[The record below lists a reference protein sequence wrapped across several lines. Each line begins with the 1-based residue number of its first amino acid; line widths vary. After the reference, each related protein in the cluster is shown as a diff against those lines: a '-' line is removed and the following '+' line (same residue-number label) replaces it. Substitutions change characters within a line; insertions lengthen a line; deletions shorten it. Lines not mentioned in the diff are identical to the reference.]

1 MSNTLE
7 GDNMG
12 AIKRFGLVAGAL
24 LLTAASVISYRTM
37 TFTGGENDASK
48 AITLAAVPA
57 FDINAAAA
65 NLGQAIRFQTIS
77 NQDKAENK
85 IKEWDRFHLWLQTT
99 YPAMHSK
106 MKREIV
112 GGHALVYHW
121 SGSDVSLKPI
131 ILMAH
136 QDVVP
141 VTEGTEKDW
150 KYPPFSGHNAENAM
164 WGRGAVDDKGSLI
177 GLFEAFE
184 ALAKSGF
191 APKHGIYLISGHDE
205 EVGGTG
211 AKAAADLLATRGV
224 KALFTIDEGS
234 AIVRDAPVINGPAI
248 MIGVAE
254 KGYATLRLTA
264 KAPGGHSSTPPSET
278 GVVNLAK
285 AILAINESPFPT
297 ELKGPGVEMIKALA
311 VRGDTL
317 TKMAAANDWAFAG
330 ITLRTVGKSP
340 SGAAMFHTTI
350 APTMLQ
356 GSPKENVLPQTS
368 TALINYRIA
377 PWNSSTDIMTR
388 AKAAVGMLP
397 VKLDWV
403 NPPREPSPVSSTK
416 SLGWA
421 LIAAAASAQAPG
433 APVAPYLVV
442 AGTDSRSFSGVS
454 EDVYRFMPAH
464 FTIKETAM
472 IHGTNEHMTIENLS
486 RMIKFYAQLIA
497 TSAG

>member
-1 MSNTLE
+1 
-7 GDNMG
+7 MG
-12 AIKRFGLVAGAL
+12 TVKNFSLAASALLILVGGVIGYRTATFNPSAGNAGTAIK
-24 LLTAASVISYRTM
+24 
-37 TFTGGENDASK
+37 
-48 AITLAAVPA
+48 LAAALP
-57 FDINAAAA
+57 FDMNTASAH
-65 NLGQAIRFQTIS
+65 LGEAIQFQTIS
-77 NQDKAENK
+77 HQDKAENK
-85 IKEWDRFHLWLQTT
+85 IAEWDRLHLWLEKT
-99 YPAMHSK
+99 YPMMHRAMQ
-106 MKREIV
+106 REIT
-112 GGHALVYHW
+112 GGHALVYYW
-121 SGSDVSLKPI
+121 AGSDPSLKPI

-141 VTEGTEKDW
+141 VTDGTEKDW
-150 KYPPFSGHNAENAM
+150 KYPPFSGQIAENAV
-164 WGRGAVDDKGSLI
+164 WGRGSVDDKGSLI
-177 GLFEAFE
+177 GLFEALE
-184 ALAKSGF
+184 VLAKSGF
-191 APKHGIYLISGHDE
+191 TPKRGIYLVSGHDE
-205 EVGGTG
+205 EAGGSG
-211 AKAAADLLATRGV
+211 AKAAADLLATRGI

-264 KAPGGHSSTPPSET
+264 KAPGGHSSMPPSET

-285 AILAINESPFPT
+285 AILAINESPFPP

-311 VRGDTL
+311 VRGDTI
-317 TKMAAANDWAFAG
+317 TKMAAANEWAFAG

-340 SGAAMFHTTI
+340 LGAAMFHTTI

-356 GSPKENVLPQTS
+356 GSPKENVLPQS
-368 TALINYRIA
+368 ATALINYRIA
-377 PWNSSTDIMTR
+377 PWNTSADVMAR

-397 VKLDWV
+397 VTLDWV

-416 SLGWA
+416 SQGWA

>member
-1 MSNTLE
+1 
-7 GDNMG
+7 MG
-12 AIKRFGLVAGAL
+12 TIKKFS
-24 LLTAASVISYRTM
+24 LTAAGVIALAGGIIGYRTM
-37 TFTGGENDASK
+37 TFDPTGGGANK
-48 AITLAAVPA
+48 AITLAAALP
-57 FDINAAAA
+57 FDLNAASTH
-65 NLGQAIRFQTIS
+65 LGEAIQFQTIS
-77 NQDKAENK
+77 HQDKAENK
-85 IKEWDRFHLWLQTT
+85 IAEWDRFHLWLQST

-112 GGHALVYHW
+112 GGHALVYKW
-121 SGSDVSLKPI
+121 AGSDASLKPI

-141 VTEGTEKDW
+141 VSEGTEKDW
-150 KYPPFSGHNAENAM
+150 KYPPFAGQIAENAV
-164 WGRGAVDDKGSLI
+164 WGRGSVDDKGSLI

-191 APKHGIYLISGHDE
+191 APKRSVYLVSGHDE

-248 MIGVAE
+248 MIGIAE

-285 AILAINESPFPT
+285 AIVAINESPFPP
-297 ELKGPGVEMIKALA
+297 ELKGPGVEMISALA

-317 TKMAAANDWAFAG
+317 TKMAAANEWAFAG
-330 ITLRTVGKSP
+330 ITLRAVGKSP

-356 GSPKENVLPQTS
+356 GSPKENVLPQS
-368 TALINYRIA
+368 ATALINYRIA
-377 PWNSSTDIMTR
+377 PWNTSANVMAR

-397 VKLDWV
+397 VTLDWV
-403 NPPREPSPVSSTK
+403 NPPREPTPVSSTK
-416 SLGWA
+416 SQGWA
-421 LIAAAASAQAPG
+421 LIAAAASVQAPG

-464 FTIKETAM
+464 FSIKETAM

-486 RMIKFYAQLIA
+486 RMIKFYTQLIA

>member
-1 MSNTLE
+1 
-7 GDNMG
+7 MG
-12 AIKRFGLVAGAL
+12 AVKKFGLVAGTAL
-24 LLTAASVISYRTM
+24 LVVGSVIGYRTV
-37 TFTGGENDASK
+37 TFAPTGNEAGEG
-48 AITLAAVPA
+48 ITLAAAPA
-57 FDINAAAA
+57 FDIGAAAA
-65 NLGQAIRFQTIS
+65 NLGEAIRFQTIS
-77 NQDKAENK
+77 NQNKADNK
-85 IKEWDRFHLWLQTT
+85 LEEWDRFHLWLQTT
-99 YPAMHSK
+99 YPTMHGK

-112 GGHALVYHW
+112 GGHTLVYQW
-121 SGSDVSLKPI
+121 EGSDPTLKPI

-150 KYPPFSGHNAENAM
+150 KYPPFSGQLAENAV
-164 WGRGAVDDKGSLI
+164 WGRGAVDDKGALI

-191 APKHGIYLISGHDE
+191 APKRGIYLVSGHDE

-211 AKAAADLLATRGV
+211 AKAAADLMATRGV

-234 AIVRDAPVINGPAI
+234 AIVRDAPIVNGPAI

-264 KAPGGHSSTPPSET
+264 KAPGGHSSMPPSET

-285 AILAINESPFPT
+285 AILAVNESPFPP

-317 TKMAAANDWAFAG
+317 TKMAAANEWAFAG
-330 ITLRTVGKSP
+330 VTLRTVGKSP

-356 GSPKENVLPQTS
+356 GSPKENVLPQTA

-377 PWNSSTDIMTR
+377 PWNTSADVMAR

-397 VKLDWV
+397 VTLDWV

-416 SLGWA
+416 SQGWS
-421 LIAAAASAQAPG
+421 LIKAAAQVQAPG

-442 AGTDSRSFSGVS
+442 AGTDSRSFSNVS

-464 FTIKETAM
+464 FTIKETGM
-472 IHGTNEHMTIENLS
+472 IHGTNEHITTENLS
-486 RMIKFYAQLIA
+486 RMISFYAQLIVA
-497 TSAG
+497 SAG